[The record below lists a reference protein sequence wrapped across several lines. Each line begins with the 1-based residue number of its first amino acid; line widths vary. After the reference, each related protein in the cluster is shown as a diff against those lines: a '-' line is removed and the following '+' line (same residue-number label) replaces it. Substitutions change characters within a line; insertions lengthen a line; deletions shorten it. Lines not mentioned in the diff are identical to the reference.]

1 MLDFMYTDDIVLLVP
16 SIETDAYGQPTYTEK
31 TIKGCLQSKSKQV
44 TDSNGNLTVTNNLL
58 CTNEPITLA
67 NRIRIDGN
75 DRDIVAVDKIVNHLM
90 GNISHYEARF

>member
-1 MLDFMYTDDIVLLVP
+1 MYTDDIVLLVP
-16 SIETDAYGQPTYTEK
+16 TGETDAFGQYTYTEK
-31 TIKGCLQSKSKQV
+31 TIKGCLQSESKQV

-75 DRDIVAVDKIVNHLM
+75 DRDIVNAKPIINHLM
-90 GNISHYEARF
+90 GGIDHYEARF